1 MELTRLTGH
10 NDCKFE
16 KLYGL
21 YEAAFPAEERRE
33 RKALER
39 LMDSDSRM
47 SFCGIEHEGNVVG
60 LLCYWHF
67 DGFYY
72 LEHLAVFPELRGHGI
87 GRDLLKIVSE
97 QLKGVCVLEAEPA
110 DLNDMARRRI
120 GFYERNGFAVADK
133 DYMQP
138 SYTPEGEPFPLWILA
153 NTEVEPE
160 MLETIKK
167 TIVNE
172 VYVSHYNRI

>member
-1 MELTRLTGH
+1 MELIGLTSH
-10 NDCKFE
+10 EDCRFE

-21 YEAAFPAEERRE
+21 YETSFPVEERRE
-33 RKALER
+33 RKALEK
-39 LMDSDSRM
+39 LIDGDSRM
-47 SFCGIEHEGNVVG
+47 SFCAMEHEGDVVG
-60 LLCYWHF
+60 LLCFWHF
-67 DGFYY
+67 DNFYY
-72 LEHLAVFPELRGHGI
+72 LEHLAVFPALRGHGI
-87 GRDLLKIVSE
+87 GRNLLKTVSE
-97 QLKGVCVLEAEPA
+97 QLKGICVLEAEPA

-120 GFYERNGFAVADK
+120 GFYERNGFYVVDK

-138 SYTPEGEPFPLWILA
+138 PYTPDGESFPLWILS
-153 NTEVEPE
+153 NTDVEPE